1 MASIF
6 MSFTS
11 ARLGPV
17 NGEATV
23 PGNIGRSPGGGDW
36 IELEGCSFSSVP
48 HSHRGTSVDAAV
60 NPIEITKKVDAA
72 SISLLHDLF
81 TNAANGNAAIVFL
94 RTTPDGPAEYLR
106 LELEDIRLL
115 GFEIQGTDDRP
126 FEKYMLS
133 ASTFTIITWN
143 YTGTNPGTPASHT
156 IINEAAL

>member
-6 MSFTS
+6 MSMTS
-11 ARLGPV
+11 ARLGPI
-17 NGEATV
+17 NGEATI

-48 HSHRGTSVDAAV
+48 HSNRGESADVAF
-60 NPIEITKKVDAA
+60 NPVEITKKVDGA

-81 TNAANGNAAIVFL
+81 TNAARGNAAIVFL
-94 RTTPDGPAEYLR
+94 RPTPDGPTEYLR

-115 GFEIQGTDDRP
+115 GFEIQGADDRP
-126 FEKYMLS
+126 TEKYMLS

-143 YTGTNPGTPASHT
+143 YAGSTQGTPATHT
-156 IINEAAL
+156 IINEAV